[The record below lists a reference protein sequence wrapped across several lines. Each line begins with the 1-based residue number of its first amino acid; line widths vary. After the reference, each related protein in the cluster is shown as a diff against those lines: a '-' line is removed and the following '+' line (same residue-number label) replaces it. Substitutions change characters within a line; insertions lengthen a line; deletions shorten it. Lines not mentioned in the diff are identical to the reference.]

1 MATESYETPA
11 GLPWVDLQFCEP
23 CPQKC
28 LFKYKRGLLVPF
40 WLCIG
45 FSRLFCQFFGL
56 TLPQL
61 PRDPPCTTANFTN
74 LPAAEYHVIC
84 NYHIYIY
91 HIHNFHSR
99 KCKLHIGVPP
109 EKPWLR
115 GWGCHMQLSY
125 IYIYIY
131 IYICIYIY
139 YVHIYIY
146 IYVHIYIYMYIYI
159 YRTYIFGI
167 WFKPLLDLTQSP
179 RMHPQ
184 FLLKITYPNNLHL

>member
-1 MATESYETPA
+1 MATENYETPA
-11 GLPWVDLQFCEP
+11 GLPWVDLQFCER

-84 NYHIYIY
+84 SYHIYIY
-91 HIHNFHSR
+91 THTHNFHSR

-109 EKPWLR
+109 GETMVKR
-115 GWGCHMQLSY
+115 VGVSY
-125 IYIYIY
+125 ANTIYIYSIHLWHL
-131 IYICIYIY
+131 IQAAL
-139 YVHIYIY
+139 
-146 IYVHIYIYMYIYI
+146 
-159 YRTYIFGI
+159 G
-167 WFKPLLDLTQSP
+167 PNSESEDASP
-179 RMHPQ
+179 VSVGE
-184 FLLKITYPNNLHL
+184 KIVSQ